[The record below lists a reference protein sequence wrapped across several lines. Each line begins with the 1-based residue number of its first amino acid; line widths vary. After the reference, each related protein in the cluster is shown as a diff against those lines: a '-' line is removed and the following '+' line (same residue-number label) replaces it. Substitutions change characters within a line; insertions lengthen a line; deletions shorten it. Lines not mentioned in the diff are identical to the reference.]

1 MAGQGEAGAPPEA
14 PPRAPAPKRGLPLG
28 LTPRRLVEYAYIA
41 LLGFLLVR
49 LVWAATTPIVPP
61 ALPDARAAPGIDA
74 DLSVFGR
81 FDPFGAAG
89 PADVPAEQSYAGAA
103 ETTLDLRLVGVTI
116 GNGIKTATIEVPSGE
131 QESILVGEE
140 IVGGVSLRDVLP
152 NQAILNRN
160 GLTETLTLRD
170 RSGRLGGGGGSAGR
184 DLPMDR
190 RQAPRASGASG
201 AGQAILTPGQALD
214 NLSRAIDFRSGEAGL
229 VLAPGTEP
237 GLFGASGFAEGD
249 VVTAVDGMAA
259 PQDPERLLELM
270 ADLPPGRPF
279 TVTVERDGVPLDVPV
294 DLGSIR

>member
-1 MAGQGEAGAPPEA
+1 MAGQGEAGAPPAE

-74 DLSVFGR
+74 DLSVFAR

-89 PADVPAEQSYAGAA
+89 PADAPAEQSYAGAA
-103 ETTLDLRLVGVTI
+103 ETTLDLRLVGVSF
-116 GNGIKTATIEVPSGE
+116 GNGVKTASIEVPSGD
-131 QESILVGEE
+131 QDSFLVGEE
-140 IVGGVSLRDVLP
+140 IIGGVTLRDVLP

-170 RSGRLGGGGGSAGR
+170 RSGRLGGRRSAPSIPGGGR
-184 DLPMDR
+184 DLPADR
-190 RQAPRASGASG
+190 RQAA
-201 AGQAILTPGQALD
+201 QAAQTIVTPGQALD
-214 NLSRAIDFRSGEAGL
+214 SLSRALDFRQDEAGL

-249 VVTAVDGMAA
+249 VVTMVDGMAA